1 MKRINSYDELKAT
14 VEKYKPLLDLRK
26 KDGINVIPE
35 KREILVCGD
44 TGCASSGSIKVLEA
58 LQAEIKKANLE
69 DSVKVQLTGCFG
81 FCAIGP
87 IIKVY
92 PDNIFYVHLTEDDA
106 KEIVES
112 HIKNN
117 IVVERLL
124 YEEPALDNIRV
135 NNEKDISFYKK
146 QNKIALRNLGLI
158 HPERLE
164 EYIANG
170 GYLALGKALNEM
182 TPEQVVEEMKASG
195 LRGRGGAGFPTG
207 VKWEAAAKN
216 PPVNGKK
223 FVVCNADEGDPG
235 AFMDR
240 SLLEGDPHNVLEAMA
255 ICGYAI
261 GSDIGYIYIRAEYP
275 RVIERL
281 KIAIAAAEEAGLLG
295 ENIMGSGFNF
305 KLELKYGAGAF
316 VCGEGTALMHS
327 IEGKRGEP
335 RMKTFSSS
343 KHGLWNA
350 PTCLNNVET
359 FGNVP
364 AIITNGSD
372 WFTSFGTE
380 DSKGTKVFALGGKVN
395 NVGLVEVPMGTTL
408 REIVFE
414 IGGGILNNKKFKAVQ
429 TGGPSGGCIS
439 AKNLD
444 TPIDYKSLSSI
455 GSMMGSG
462 GMLVLDDTDCMVD
475 IARFFL
481 DFSVDESCGKCTAC
495 RIGTKRLYE
504 ILSKICEGKG
514 CEQDL
519 IDLKDLALSVKNTA
533 LCGLGKCAPNPVLST
548 LEYFYDEYLA
558 HVKDHK
564 CPAGKCS
571 TLLDFVITDDCI
583 GCGLC
588 AKNCPVGAVS
598 GEKKEKYVIDTTKC
612 IKCGTCIEKCKKGA
626 IIKR

>member
-1 MKRINSYDELKAT
+1 
-14 VEKYKPLLDLRK
+14 
-26 KDGINVIPE
+26 
-35 KREILVCGD
+35 
-44 TGCASSGSIKVLEA
+44 
-58 LQAEIKKANLE
+58 
-69 DSVKVQLTGCFG
+69 
-81 FCAIGP
+81 
-87 IIKVY
+87 
-92 PDNIFYVHLTEDDA
+92 
-106 KEIVES
+106 
-112 HIKNN
+112 
-117 IVVERLL
+117 
-124 YEEPALDNIRV
+124 
-135 NNEKDISFYKK
+135 
-146 QNKIALRNLGLI
+146 
-158 HPERLE
+158 
-164 EYIANG
+164 
-170 GYLALGKALNEM
+170 
-182 TPEQVVEEMKASG
+182 
-195 LRGRGGAGFPTG
+195 
-207 VKWEAAAKN
+207 
-216 PPVNGKK
+216 
-223 FVVCNADEGDPG
+223 
-235 AFMDR
+235 
-240 SLLEGDPHNVLEAMA
+240 
-255 ICGYAI
+255 
-261 GSDIGYIYIRAEYP
+261 
-275 RVIERL
+275 
-281 KIAIAAAEEAGLLG
+281 
-295 ENIMGSGFNF
+295 MGSGFNF

-598 GEKKEKYVIDTTKC
+598 GEKKEKHVIDTTKC